1 MNTKKRTLLF
11 PQAIT
16 KKPSPLSEVFCPIL
30 FDRDRFSK
38 FPLLSS
44 IKNFTLQ
51 SNFLGSNLLICTIIL
66 LTVCNNMS
74 FLHNI
79 NNQNGIENRAI
90 RELYKARAMEK
101 LSLLQPESKN
111 NDHTKED

>member
-1 MNTKKRTLLF
+1 
-11 PQAIT
+11 
-16 KKPSPLSEVFCPIL
+16 
-30 FDRDRFSK
+30 
-38 FPLLSS
+38 
-44 IKNFTLQ
+44 
-51 SNFLGSNLLICTIIL
+51 
-66 LTVCNNMS
+66 MS